1 MDPLRQL
8 LDQFVEQSRQILGMN
23 LAGVYLH
30 GSAAMG
36 CFREEKS
43 DIDLLVVVNR
53 SLTDQEKWRYMDM
66 VVGLNEHATLR

>member
-43 DIDLLVVVNR
+43 DIDLLVV
-53 SLTDQEKWRYMDM
+53 
-66 VVGLNEHATLR
+66 G